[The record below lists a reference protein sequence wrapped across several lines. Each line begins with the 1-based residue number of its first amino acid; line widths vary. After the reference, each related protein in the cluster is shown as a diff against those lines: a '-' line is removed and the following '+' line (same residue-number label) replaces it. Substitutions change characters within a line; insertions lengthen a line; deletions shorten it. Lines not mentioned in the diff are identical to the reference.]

1 MPVPLFCCCTRIN
14 SSLEPALLFRSPS
27 PFAFR
32 PSPFCTFPSLS
43 TRYSVWVKRRL
54 MLGLGAL
61 ALTAAGFGAVSLA
74 QFKIFGNS
82 VNAQDEAF
90 KTPNGK
96 AFLEA
101 YSNLRENYLKD
112 VSPDK
117 LMKGATIGMVDVL
130 EDQFTYYLEPDTT
143 ATTSEDL
150 KGEFF
155 GIGVGIVPANKNGT
169 GVMIDTVFSGQPAAG
184 AGLEVGD
191 VILKV
196 NGEDIT
202 KLALNSA
209 VRKIRGPRG
218 TTVKLSVLRGV
229 NRLEFS
235 MNRDLIQKINVSQAM
250 LPGNVG
256 YVRISDFMNQNVT
269 KQLLVVLKGF
279 KDKNVRG
286 VVLDLRDN
294 PGGLVTQAEGVA
306 DAFLDKGDVFITRD
320 KSQKVQ
326 VEFKAKPSSGE
337 YLGPLVVMV
346 NSGSASASEIV
357 AASFQENGRAKV
369 VGEQT
374 YGKGV
379 ANIPTK
385 LANGAQI
392 NISFQEW
399 LTPKRN
405 SILKKGVTPDFKVN
419 DSRFPSTLA
428 LEGLGAKPGSEIE
441 MKVNGKTV
449 KLKADAQGRFRF
461 QDEAPRIRTSD
472 SQGGALVDASKDS
485 ELKKA
490 LEVLGVSAVR

>member
-1 MPVPLFCCCTRIN
+1 
-14 SSLEPALLFRSPS
+14 
-27 PFAFR
+27 
-32 PSPFCTFPSLS
+32 
-43 TRYSVWVKRRL
+43 
-54 MLGLGAL
+54 MLALGAL
-61 ALTAAGFGAVSLA
+61 LVTAAGFGAAGLA

-202 KLALNSA
+202 KMALDSA

-235 MNRDLIQKINVSQAM
+235 MNRDLIQKINVSRAM

-269 KQLLVVLKGF
+269 KQLLAVLKGF
-279 KDKNVRG
+279 KDQNVRG

-379 ANIPTK
+379 ANIPTR

-419 DSRFPSTLA
+419 DSRFPRTLA

-449 KLKADAQGRFRF
+449 KLKADGQGRFRF
-461 QDEAPRIRTSD
+461 QDESPRVRTSD
-472 SQGGALVDASKDS
+472 SQGGALVDASKDA

-490 LEVLGVSAVR
+490 LEVLLTTAVR

>member
-1 MPVPLFCCCTRIN
+1 
-14 SSLEPALLFRSPS
+14 
-27 PFAFR
+27 
-32 PSPFCTFPSLS
+32 
-43 TRYSVWVKRRL
+43 
-54 MLGLGAL
+54 
-61 ALTAAGFGAVSLA
+61 
-74 QFKIFGNS
+74 
-82 VNAQDEAF
+82 
-90 KTPNGK
+90 
-96 AFLEA
+96 
-101 YSNLRENYLKD
+101 
-112 VSPDK
+112 
-117 LMKGATIGMVDVL
+117 
-130 EDQFTYYLEPDTT
+130 
-143 ATTSEDL
+143 
-150 KGEFF
+150 
-155 GIGVGIVPANKNGT
+155 
-169 GVMIDTVFSGQPAAG
+169 
-184 AGLEVGD
+184 

-202 KLALNSA
+202 KLALDSA

-235 MNRDLIQKINVSQAM
+235 MNRDLIQKINVSRAI

-269 KQLLVVLKGF
+269 KQLLAVLKGF
-279 KDKNVRG
+279 KDQNVRG

-306 DAFLDKGDVFITRD
+306 DSFLDKGDVFITRD

-449 KLKADAQGRFRF
+449 KLKADVQGRFRF
-461 QDEAPRIRTSD
+461 QDESPRVRTSN
-472 SQGGALVDASKDS
+472 SQGGALVDASKDG

-490 LEVLGVSAVR
+490 LEVLGVTAVR